1 MFNKCQQIRNKMSFL
16 MAFKCWFIC
25 FIISSDGRGL
35 HSPFE
40 SGEIFNP
47 SPSAFLFPRST
58 FGSRQ
63 SKFIFPRSIF
73 SRRLNV
79 ENRENKV
86 KKELTQL
93 NKTCPKGFELKRKP
107 NGVSFDCEC
116 KKYHLKWPKDG
127 LCYRE
132 YEQGPCPHGHR

>member
-1 MFNKCQQIRNKMSFL
+1 MMFL
-16 MAFKCWFIC
+16 MAFQFWLTIV
-25 FIISSDGRGL
+25 IVSTESRGL

-40 SGEIFNP
+40 SGEIYYS
-47 SPSAFLFPRST
+47 SPSAFLFPGST

-79 ENRENKV
+79 ENRENIISNEISQV
-86 KKELTQL
+86 
-93 NKTCPKGFELKRKP
+93 NKTCPKGSELKRSEK
-107 NGVSFDCEC
+107 SLKFDCEC
-116 KKYHLKWPKDG
+116 KKYHLKWPEDG

>member
-1 MFNKCQQIRNKMSFL
+1 MSL
-16 MAFKCWFIC
+16 LTAFQFWFILLVVP
-25 FIISSDGRGL
+25 SDGRGL

-40 SGEIFNP
+40 SGEIFYS

-73 SRRLNV
+73 SRKLNV
-79 ENRENKV
+79 ENRENKIINEISQV
-86 KKELTQL
+86 
-93 NKTCPKGFELKRKP
+93 NKTCPKGFELKRSE

-116 KKYHLKWPKDG
+116 KKYHLKWPEDG

-132 YEQGPCPHGHR
+132 YEQGPCAHGHR